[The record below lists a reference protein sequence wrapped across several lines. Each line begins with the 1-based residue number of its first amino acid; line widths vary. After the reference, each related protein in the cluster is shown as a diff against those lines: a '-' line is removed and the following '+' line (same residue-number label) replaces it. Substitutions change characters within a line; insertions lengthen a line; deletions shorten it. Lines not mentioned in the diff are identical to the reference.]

1 MSRPCLIILAAALA
15 TLPLVAGAN
24 TDAAAPPAADSGFQQ
39 PQIIVRPAPAGK
51 IEEYRIAG
59 RLYMIKVTP
68 DKGPG
73 YYLVDSDGNG
83 SLDTR
88 KDGLGDHITVPQ
100 WVIKR
105 WR

>member
-1 MSRPCLIILAAALA
+1 MLTAALA
-15 TLPLVAGAN
+15 TIPFAAVAN
-24 TDAAAPPAADSGFQQ
+24 TETAPPPPASDPGFQQ

-73 YYLVDSDGNG
+73 YYLVDTDGDG
-83 SLDTR
+83 SLETR
-88 KDGLGDHITVPQ
+88 EDGLASQIAIPA

>member
-1 MSRPCLIILAAALA
+1 MILAAVLA
-15 TLPLVAGAN
+15 TFPLVAGAS
-24 TDAAAPPAADSGFQQ
+24 TDAPPPPATDNGLEQ

-51 IEEYRIAG
+51 IEEYRMAG

-88 KDGLGDHITVPQ
+88 KDGLGNHITVPQ
-100 WVIKR
+100 WVLKR

>member
-1 MSRPCLIILAAALA
+1 MFLLAMLA
-15 TLPLVAGAN
+15 TLSFVAGAN
-24 TDAAAPPAADSGFQQ
+24 TDSAAPAQPPPPTDNDLLQ
-39 PQIIVRPAPAGK
+39 PQIILRPAGAGK

-83 SLDTR
+83 SMDTR
-88 KDGLGDHITVPQ
+88 EEGLASHIAVPQ
-100 WVIKR
+100 WVLKR